1 MPSNLFQRFVVES
14 CALKDDTENT
24 ALHWSRGR
32 LEQVPTCPACGS
44 GKRSGLPLACTDHRT
59 DLRDETWHLSRCAAC
74 RSLYLDPRPD
84 GESLPRAYEVY
95 YTHDEANDASP
106 PQAGIG
112 GLVGRFVHGY
122 LNHRF
127 GMTRQPASRWGVAV
141 FCALPPLRQKLDY
154 YGRHLYP
161 RDFPQRG
168 RLLDVGCGSGAFLA
182 RAVEM
187 GWQVNGLDP
196 DPAAVAVCTGQG
208 LNVVQGTLRDAPA
221 KWAGQFDVVTMSHS
235 IEHVTQPGAE
245 LKQVYSLLRPG
256 GVLWLA
262 CPNPDSLG
270 SRIYARAWRGLH
282 APYHLVIPSAP
293 QLSRLLLDAGFVHPV
308 RVRRGAHA
316 RWMMQESAENARH
329 AGGRSMQARAWFAPL
344 FRILADVVASAVP
357 GGAEET
363 VIMARRPEQP

>member
-1 MPSNLFQRFVVES
+1 MTDHFASEGGQL
-14 CALKDDTENT
+14 L
-24 ALHWSRGR
+24 WSRGR
-32 LEQVPTCPACGS
+32 LERVDACPACGS
-44 GKRSGLPLACTDHRT
+44 GEQRGQPLACSDYRIALG
-59 DLRDETWHLSRCAAC
+59 DDTWYMHRCAGC
-74 RSLYLDPRPD
+74 SSLYLDPRPD
-84 GESLPRAYEVY
+84 QESLPRAYEVY
-95 YTHDEANDASP
+95 HTHSHDDE
-106 PQAGIG
+106 QAGTS
-112 GLVGRFVHGY
+112 GLAGVLWRLIHGY
-122 LNHRF
+122 LNQRF
-127 GMTRQPASRWGVAV
+127 ALSRKPASRSGAWLFRLAI
-141 FCALPPLRQKLDY
+141 PWRMKLDY
-154 YGRHLYP
+154 YGRHLFP
-161 RDFPQRG
+161 NDFPRRG
-168 RLLDVGCGSGAFLA
+168 RLLDVGCGNGSFLA

-270 SRIYARAWRGLH
+270 SHIYARAWRGLH

>member
-1 MPSNLFQRFVVES
+1 MK
-14 CALKDDTENT
+14 ADTENA

-32 LEQVPTCPACGS
+32 LEQVSICPACGS
-44 GKRSGLPLACTDHRT
+44 GKRRGLPLACTDHRT
-59 DLRDETWHLSRCAAC
+59 DLLGEMWHFSRCAAC
-74 RSLYLDPRPD
+74 RSLYLNPRPD

-95 YTHDEANDASP
+95 YTHIQDNE
-106 PQAGIG
+106 QAGTS
-112 GLVGRFVHGY
+112 GLAGLLWRLIHGY
-122 LNHRF
+122 LNQRF
-127 GMTRQPASRWGVAV
+127 ALSRKPASRAGAWLFRLAI
-141 FCALPPLRQKLDY
+141 PWRMKLDY
-154 YGRHLYP
+154 YGRHLFP
-161 RDFPQRG
+161 NDFPQRG
-168 RLLDVGCGSGAFLA
+168 RLLDVGCGNGAFLA

-196 DPAAVAVCTGQG
+196 DPAALAVCTGQG

-221 KWAGQFDVVTMSHS
+221 EWVGQFDVVTMSHS
-235 IEHVTQPGAE
+235 IEHVTQPGME

-270 SRIYARAWRGLH
+270 SHIYARAWRGLH

-293 QLSRLLLDAGFVHPV
+293 QLSRLLLDAGFVQPV
-308 RVRRGAHA
+308 RVRRGVHA

-329 AGGRSMQARAWFAPL
+329 AGGVAMHVRALLAPL
-344 FRILADVVASAVP
+344 IRALADVMASAVP

-363 VIMARRPEQP
+363 VIMARRPAQP